1 MAVRIQM
8 RRGTTSDWNTAD
20 PILNE
25 GEIGYNTT
33 LGQIKIG
40 DGSTAWSS
48 LDYMVTDAELTTSLG
63 NYIELT
69 EKGAV
74 SGVAELDEN
83 KNILTA
89 TSVIFE
95 GATTNSYQTTITVV
109 EPTQDAT
116 ITVPNVTGNM
126 ITSGDTGTV
135 TNAMLAGSIANDKLS
150 NSGITINGTPVALG
164 GSISIAGDIEGV
176 TAGTGLTGGG
186 TSGTV
191 TLNVDTTVVATTNNT
206 LTLSNKTI
214 ALGSNTVSG
223 TLAEFN
229 SALTDADF
237 ATINGAE
244 TLTNKTIS
252 GTSNTLTNI
261 ANTSLTNSSI
271 TVNGSSISLGGSATV
286 TAVNPNALTISTGL
300 SGTSYDGS
308 AAVTIAVDSTIAT
321 TSSSQTLTNKT
332 LGSGT
337 ALSADLSAA
346 TYKVTGLGTPTNASD
361 AATKAYVDGVAEGL
375 HVHASVVA
383 ASTSNVALPTA
394 PATLD
399 GVSLSINDRVLLKNQ
414 STTSENGIYVVI
426 NGDLA
431 RAADYNTAAEID
443 PGDFVFVSG
452 GTVNDNT
459 GWVQTAT
466 VTTLGTDP
474 IVFTQ
479 FSGAGTY
486 LAGTGLTLTGNTF
499 SINTGTTVDLSTAQT
514 LTNKTIALGNNTVSG
529 SIAQFNTALTDA
541 DFATLAGSETFTNK
555 TLTSPL
561 ISGLSITDSSI
572 VFEGSVADEFETT
585 ITVTNPTADRTITL
599 PDATG
604 TVALQGF
611 IPASLTWGDLKNGKS
626 A

>member
-8 RRGTTSDWNTAD
+8 RRGSTSDWNTAD

-74 SGVAELDEN
+74 NGVAELDSN
-83 KNILTA
+83 KNVLTA
-89 TSVIFE
+89 SSVIFE

-206 LTLSNKTI
+206 LTFTNKTI

-237 ATINGAE
+237 ATISGSE
-244 TLTNKTIS
+244 TLSNKSIS
-252 GTSNTLTNI
+252 GTSNTITNL

-383 ASTSNVALPTA
+383 ASTSNIALPTA

-459 GWVQTAT
+459 GWVQTQT

-499 SINTGTTVDLSTAQT
+499 SINTGTTVDVSTAQT
-514 LTNKTIALGNNTVSG
+514 LTNKTIALGNNTISG
-529 SIAQFNTALTDA
+529 TIAQFNTALTDA

-555 TLTSPL
+555 TLTSP
-561 ISGLSITDSSI
+561 IITGLTLNDSSI
-572 VFEGSVADEFETT
+572 VFEGSSADEFETT
-585 ITVTNPTADRTITL
+585 LTVTNPTADRTITL

-604 TVALQGF
+604 TIALQGF